1 MSIEISET
9 LATLR
14 SKEGLTQ
21 EEVARHLGVT
31 KAAVSKWEC
40 GQSMPDISLLPA
52 LASLYST
59 TVDDLLGCSHELDE
73 GSINE
78 IYLKSLALLGEDYRT
93 GYDYICSQAREHW
106 GCPELLRLLGAAL
119 LTQIPQLEGFSD
131 GSLEGDSLAC
141 AKEAE
146 RIVRRTMELTSEEDA
161 YLIELPALTRILMW
175 TGRQSEAEALL
186 EGRVKKEPN
195 LDAALLAQLQVEAGR
210 KEEGIAVLQRALLV
224 SLVEAQSTMASM
236 APLVDADALS
246 DLVQLA
252 SGLQSDNELVSLFPT
267 LMPVL
272 RIQQAKNYAKS
283 GHLEEAIES
292 LDLFAA
298 DLDKACGAMEN
309 PVNPAL
315 FDKVKEMLWADGD
328 DVISEARS
336 ESVDQLRS
344 AYVSSLASDETWEPL
359 REDARFDRIVAM
371 VSNKG

>member
-1 MSIEISET
+1 MSIELSET
-9 LATLR
+9 LARLR
-14 SKEGLTQ
+14 SEEGLTQ
-21 EEVARHLGVT
+21 EEVAHHLGVT

-40 GQSMPDISLLPA
+40 NQSLPDISLLPA

-78 IYLKSLALLGEDYRT
+78 IYLKSLALLGEDYLA
-93 GYDYICSQAREHW
+93 GCDYICSQARENW
-106 GCPELLRLLGAAL
+106 GSPELLRLLGAAL
-119 LTQIPQLEGFSD
+119 LAQIPQLEGFND

-146 RIVRRTMELTSEEDA
+146 RIIRRTMELTPEEDA
-161 YLIELPALTRILMW
+161 FLIELPALTRILMW

-210 KEEGIAVLQRALLV
+210 KEDGVAVLQRALLI
-224 SLVEAQSTMASM
+224 SLVEAQSAIASM
-236 APLVDADALS
+236 APLVDAEALS
-246 DLVQLA
+246 DLVRLA
-252 SGLQSDNELVSLFPT
+252 SRLQSDHELVSLFPT

-272 RIQQAKNYAKS
+272 RIQQAKNCARS
-283 GHLEEAIES
+283 GCLEEAIEA
-292 LDLFAA
+292 LEVFAT
-298 DLDKACGAMEN
+298 DLDRACDAMEN

-336 ESVDQLRS
+336 ESVDQLRR
-344 AYVSSLASDETWEPL
+344 AYASSLASDETWELL
-359 REDARFDRIVAM
+359 REDVRFDRIVAM
-371 VSNKG
+371 VSRG